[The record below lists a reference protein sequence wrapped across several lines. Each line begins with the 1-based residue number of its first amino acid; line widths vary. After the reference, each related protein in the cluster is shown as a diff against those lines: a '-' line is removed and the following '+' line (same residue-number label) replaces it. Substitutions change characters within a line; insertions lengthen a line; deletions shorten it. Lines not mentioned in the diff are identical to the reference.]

1 VLQFNTHNTDPTGAR
16 TGCLTV
22 RGHTFDT
29 PAFLPVA
36 TQATVKALS
45 QEELLRLGAQII
57 LANAYHLYLRPG
69 LELIKQAG
77 GLAAFM
83 RWPGATLTDSGGY
96 QIFSLAPLLEVTD
109 DGVTFRSHIDGS
121 EHFLTPESAVEIQHA
136 IGADIIM
143 AFDQPVGYPADRRR
157 AEEATR
163 RSDRWAARC
172 LEAHAV
178 GRAHLCPPGRSVGRA
193 FPCPPGKPDDP
204 NRQALFG
211 IVQGG
216 FEPDLRAESARN
228 LTALPF
234 DGYAIGGLSVGEPKQ
249 ETFRLLATTA
259 PLLPADRPR
268 YLMGVGK
275 PADIVQAVAA
285 GVDLFDC
292 VLPTRLGR
300 NGTAYTQ
307 RGKINLKNARFEADL
322 GPLDQECQCEVCA
335 RYSRAYLR
343 HLYKAGEI
351 LAARCLSYHNL
362 HLYLRLMEDIRQAI
376 ARRRYAQ
383 FVEESLNREDDNA

>member
-29 PAFLPVA
+29 PAFVPVA

-57 LANAYHLYLRPG
+57 LGNAYHLYLRPG

-143 AFDQPVGYPADRRR
+143 AFDQPVGYPATR
-157 AEEATR
+157 AGAEAAAR

-172 LEAHAV
+172 LEAHLTVA
-178 GRAHLCPPGRSVGRA
+178 RDKLLPN
-193 FPCPPGKPDDP
+193 DDP
-204 NRQALFG
+204 QALFG

-275 PADIVQAVAA
+275 PSDIVQAVAS

-300 NGTAYTQ
+300 NGTAYTR
-307 RGKINLKNARFEADL
+307 RGKINLKNARFETDL
-322 GPLDQECQCEVCA
+322 SPLDQECQCEVCA

-376 ARRRYAQ
+376 ARRKYAQ
-383 FVEESLNREDDNA
+383 FVEEFLSQENDNA